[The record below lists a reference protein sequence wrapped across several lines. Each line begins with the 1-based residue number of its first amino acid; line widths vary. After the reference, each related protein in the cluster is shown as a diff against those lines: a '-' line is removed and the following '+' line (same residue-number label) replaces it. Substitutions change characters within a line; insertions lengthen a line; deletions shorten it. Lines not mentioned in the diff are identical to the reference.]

1 MKPIEKIS
9 NDLFEKL
16 RSDRFSPL
24 EMQDENAI
32 KTTDPE
38 KAKIFLFHY
47 KENGVSKGLVIVD
60 IVDNRSLK
68 ISYSQDLTDSITNK
82 DLWFRWLSN
91 MKNFAKR
98 NLLNYQPQD
107 FTKGIAAKQVKTKA
121 KIEGTKKTVTE
132 STLYGSKRRSYEDS
146 GKGVK
151 LIVNH
156 RTNIDETKPGARSRR
171 IESIYIQ
178 REDGE
183 RYRFPYESVTAAR
196 AMARHVAEG
205 GTPYD
210 HLGKN
215 ILEMIKEVRSL
226 SRFARKTRSIATEDS
241 SALDIRNKVLEYS
254 KNKKKILSAI
264 STERGYSRF
273 KEDLAK
279 DTDITQDAK
288 SIETLKEKFTKK
300 VWKQELDE
308 VLPLVDKVLKEYEL
322 TKVLESDPQIKNM
335 VSNRSRLLTLKKDDA
350 ADELFK
356 NTKFENGSAL
366 VTWIL
371 GDIASR
377 ASGHD
382 SRILSDFAA
391 RLADQW
397 DDEGTSEED
406 KSIAIRLAN
415 RYIDDVKMMERDP
428 SYKDEVRVESN
439 IGENT
444 AMAATMTPQQKAQ
457 EKIQIAQQERANQ
470 QAAVNASRMM
480 KAAGIQAAS
489 PNVVKDLIKSSQQGK
504 LPGNQA
510 RQAVGALGQIVA
522 NSALADPKNAA
533 GLTAMMKK
541 ITKPA
546 N

>member
-1 MKPIEKIS
+1 MKPIDKIS

-32 KTTDPE
+32 KTTDPQ

-82 DLWFRWLSN
+82 DIWFRWLAN

-107 FTKGIAAKQVKTKA
+107 FTKGIAAKQIKTKA
-121 KIEGTKKTVTE
+121 KIEGTQVTE
-132 STLYGSKRRSYEDS
+132 STLYGSKRKSYEDS

-156 RTNIDETKPGARSRR
+156 RSNIDETKPGARSRR

-210 HLGKN
+210 QLGKN
-215 ILEMIKEVRSL
+215 ILEMIREVRSL
-226 SRFARKTRSIATEDS
+226 SRFARKTRLIATEDS

-254 KNKKKILSAI
+254 KNRKKILGAI

-273 KEDLAK
+273 KEELAK
-279 DTDITQDAK
+279 DTAISQDEK
-288 SIETLKEKFTKK
+288 SIKTLKEKFTKK

-335 VSNRSRLLTLKKDDA
+335 VSNRLLTLKKDDS

-356 NTKFENGSAL
+356 NTRFENGSAL
-366 VTWIL
+366 ITWIL
-371 GDIASR
+371 SDIASR

-391 RLADQW
+391 RLSDQW

-439 IGENT
+439 IAEVAIPAT
-444 AMAATMTPQQKAQ
+444 TMTPQQKAQ
-457 EKIQIAQQERANQ
+457 EKIQIAQQDRANQ
-470 QAAVNASRMM
+470 QAAVNASRVM
-480 KAAGIQAAS
+480 KAAGIQAAN
-489 PNVVKDLIKSSQQGK
+489 PNVVKDLLKSGQQGK
-504 LPGNQA
+504 MPSNQA

-522 NSALADPKNAA
+522 NSALSDPKNAA
-533 GLTAMMKK
+533 ALTAMMKK
-541 ITKPA
+541 ITKPT